1 MALKKRNK
9 VSADFNMASLTD
21 IIFLLLIFFML
32 SSSLVSTNALNL
44 NLPSA
49 NTKVTSPPDFISVS
63 VKENGIIYIGKEM
76 ITESS
81 LEERLIQAIEAKR
94 ASVKNSEDV
103 TVVLNAEEDVT
114 IKTIAKIM
122 EIGANQRIKMV
133 LATKAN

>member
-63 VKENGIIYIGKEM
+63 VKANGIIYIGKEM

-81 LEERLIQAIEAKR
+81 LEQRLIQAIEAKR
-94 ASVKNSEDV
+94 ASVKKSEDV

>member
-81 LEERLIQAIEAKR
+81 LEERLVQAIAAKR
-94 ASVKNSEDV
+94 ASLKEGDDV
-103 TVVLNAEEDVT
+103 NVVLNAEEDVT

-122 EIGANQRIKMV
+122 EIGANQRVKMV